1 MYHNTLDLNHIVA
14 IFASSIC
21 LNFNQEDFVSNPN
34 LGEVL
39 IACMYITQTS
49 KEVEDVYN
57 KENKGELWN
66 IYIHAKR
73 YNV

>member
-21 LNFNQEDFVSNPN
+21 LNFNQEDFVSNPK

-49 KEVEDVYN
+49 KEV
-57 KENKGELWN
+57 
-66 IYIHAKR
+66 KR
-73 YNV
+73 CL